1 MTQEIKVTNLLLAS
15 LLECGGAAVNRI
27 DPSRRYSTVTLDLTH
42 FNRAQLVDKLNRL
55 VRVIERAEDP
65 AEFTQL
71 FGASMLGEMED
82 KYVRLKRRVVSTRE
96 ERDGE

>member
-15 LLECGGAAVNRI
+15 LLECGGASVNTI
-27 DPSRRYSTVTLDLTH
+27 DPSRRFSTVTLDLTH
-42 FNRAQLVDKLNRL
+42 FSREQLVDKLNRL

-71 FGASMLGEMED
+71 FSASMLGEMED
-82 KYVRLKRRVVSTRE
+82 KYVRLKRRVVSARE
-96 ERDGE
+96 DKSGQ